1 MDAEPIKKLSLIF
14 VWPKTNSR
22 SYTFGD
28 FLFFCLSHELK
39 FFFVVLESDVYER
52 KNVCSFVIFIKAC
65 IKTFIIIFV
74 I

>member
-28 FLFFCLSHELK
+28 FLFMK
-39 FFFVVLESDVYER
+39 QTLEKLR
-52 KNVCSFVIFIKAC
+52 HKQKGF
-65 IKTFIIIFV
+65 
-74 I
+74 